1 MREPAGTDSDIFGTP
16 DLLDLAQEAGRV
28 GIFEWHVPGEE
39 VRLSPAFL
47 SLYGMDDFD
56 GRFETWIDRIFRED
70 RPRISHMVQS
80 AFAERRRDMQSE
92 FRITCPDESVKWIE
106 GRYLIFYEP
115 DGSAY
120 RVVGVNV
127 DITDRKRALMELRGF
142 TETLEESV
150 RERARI
156 EQSLREEQA
165 SLEVLNRTGAS
176 LAAELDLEAL
186 VQSVTDAGVEL
197 TGARFGAFFYNVL
210 NEDGASYMLYTLS
223 GVERSRFEHFP
234 MPRATAIFGPTFE
247 GAGIIRSG
255 DITKDRRYGQN
266 APYKGMPDNHLPV
279 RSYLAVPVASR
290 SGEVLG
296 GLFFGHPEP
305 DIFTARSEQIMA
317 GLAAQAAIA
326 IDNARLFQAVQR
338 ANETLEESVAERTRE
353 LEQAHEALRQSQKM
367 EAIGQLT
374 GGIAHD
380 FNNLL
385 TIVLGGLELIG
396 RQMPDLGDTPAAQR
410 IERARTMALQGVQ
423 RAVTVTSRLLAFSRQ
438 QPLSPRPLD
447 VNRVVSSAST
457 FLGRSLGETIR
468 LETVL
473 GAGLWSAHVDAN
485 ELENTLLN
493 VALNARD
500 AMPDGG
506 RLTIET
512 ANCFLDDDYVATIP
526 EPVDAGQYV
535 MIAITDTGTGMDSQT
550 LKRSF
555 DPFFTTKEVGKG
567 TGLGLSQVYGFVR
580 QSAGHVR
587 IYSEP
592 GIGTTVKIYLP
603 RYADDGL
610 HPDQLARNVGD
621 MGAIGKETVLVVE
634 DDDAL
639 RDYTAESLREL
650 GYHVL
655 AAADGISALAVLEAA
670 DHVDLLFT
678 DVVMPGGLN
687 GRQLADQAKALRPGL
702 KVLFTTGYTKN
713 AIVHHGRLDP
723 DVALISKP
731 FSLHDL
737 GRKVREVLD
746 APSA

>member
-1 MREPAGTDSDIFGTP
+1 MDEPAAEAPEFFATP
-16 DLLDLAQEAGRV
+16 DLLALAQEAGRV
-28 GIFEWHVPGEE
+28 GIFEWHVPHRK

-47 SLYGMDDFD
+47 ALYGLEEFD
-56 GRFETWIDRIFRED
+56 GRFESWLDCIFRED
-70 RPRISHMVQS
+70 RPRISHMVES
-80 AFAERRRDMQSE
+80 AFAERQPQMQAE
-92 FRITCPDESVKWIE
+92 FRISCPDAPVKWIE
-106 GRYLIFYEP
+106 GRYLIFYDT
-115 DGSAY
+115 DGSAG

-142 TETLEESV
+142 TETLEASV

-156 EQSLREEQA
+156 EESLREEQA
-165 SLEVLNRTGAS
+165 SLEVLNRTGAAI
-176 LAAELDLEAL
+176 AAELDLEAL
-186 VQSVTDAGVEL
+186 VQTVTDAGVEL
-197 TGARFGAFFYNVL
+197 TGAQFGAFFYNVL
-210 NEDGASYMLYTLS
+210 NEAGASYMLYTLS
-223 GVERSRFEHFP
+223 GVERSKFEGFP

-247 GAGIIRSG
+247 GGIIRSG
-255 DITKDRRYGQN
+255 DITKDRRYGNN
-266 APYKGMPDNHLPV
+266 APFKGMPEGHLPV
-279 RSYLAVPVASR
+279 RSYLAVPVTSR

-296 GLFFGHPEP
+296 ALFFGHP
-305 DIFTARSEQIMA
+305 DRDVFTERSERIMA
-317 GLAAQAAIA
+317 GLAGQAAVA

-338 ANETLEESVAERTRE
+338 SNETLEQSVQERTRE
-353 LEQAHEALRQSQKM
+353 LEEAHEALRQSQKM

-396 RQMPDLGDTPAAQR
+396 RQMPNLGDTPAAQR

-438 QPLSPRPLD
+438 QPLSPRPID
-447 VNRVVSSAST
+447 INRVVASAGT
-457 FLGRSLGETIR
+457 FLGRSLGETIQ

-473 GAGLWSAHVDAN
+473 GAGLWSANVDAN

-500 AMPDGG
+500 AMSEGG

-512 ANCFLDDDYVATIP
+512 ANCFLDQDYVATIP
-526 EPVDAGQYV
+526 EPVEPGQYV
-535 MIAITDTGTGMDSQT
+535 MIAITDTGTGMDSRT
-550 LKRSF
+550 LERAF
-555 DPFFTTKEVGKG
+555 DPFFTTKDVGKG

-580 QSAGHVR
+580 QSQGHVR

-592 GIGTTVKIYLP
+592 GMGTTVKVYLP
-603 RYADDGL
+603 RHADAGVD
-610 HPDQLARNVGD
+610 PDELARNVGD

-639 RDYTAESLREL
+639 RDYTSESLREL

-655 AAADGISALAVLEAA
+655 AAADGLSALALLEAA

-687 GRQLADQAKALRPGL
+687 GRQLADRAKAIRPSL

-713 AIVHHGRLDP
+713 AIVHHGRLDS
-723 DVALISKP
+723 DVDLISKP

-746 APSA
+746 APAK